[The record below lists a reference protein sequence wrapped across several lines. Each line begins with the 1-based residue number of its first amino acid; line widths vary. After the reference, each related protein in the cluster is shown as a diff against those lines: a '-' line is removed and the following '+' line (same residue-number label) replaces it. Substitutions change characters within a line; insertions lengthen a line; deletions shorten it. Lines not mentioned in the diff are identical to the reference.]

1 MPAYSMDLRERI
13 VAAYQAGKGSVR
25 ALAVRFAVTPRS
37 VSRYLALVRD
47 TGSVAPREG
56 HKRGARAKID
66 REALRRLWED
76 NADATEAE
84 LAALLLQE
92 TGVKVHRATIG
103 RALLDMGLTRK
114 KRASTRPSRTTSK
127 SSPS

>member
-13 VAAYQAGKGSVR
+13 VAAYQAGEGSVR

-56 HKRGARAKID
+56 QKRGARAKI
-66 REALRRLWED
+66 ERRCV
-76 NADATEAE
+76 
-84 LAALLLQE
+84 
-92 TGVKVHRATIG
+92 GCGKR
-103 RALLDMGLTRK
+103 TRTRPRRNSPRSCCR
-114 KRASTRPSRTTSK
+114 KRA
-127 SSPS
+127 